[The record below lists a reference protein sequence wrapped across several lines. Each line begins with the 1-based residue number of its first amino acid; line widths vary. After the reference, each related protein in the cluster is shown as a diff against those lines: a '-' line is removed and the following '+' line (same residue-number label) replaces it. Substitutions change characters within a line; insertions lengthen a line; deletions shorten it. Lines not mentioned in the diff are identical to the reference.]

1 MSSIKLYTEDLQI
14 AKALINRDEGITRQY
29 LYKRCYPLFKSIY
42 DNYYTDCNSVIEFIS
57 EIYVVILM
65 PSKETHKCQMENFRG
80 ESSLTSWLK
89 SACLFYCYNKYERKK
104 KFPVIDILPDPNDEK
119 FDDPDRFIDFG
130 GSSELDIDNMNR
142 EDVETILSI
151 MPNKRYSQLI
161 RLHYLEMMSN
171 EETAQILGI
180 NMANYY
186 NVHNRAKV
194 QYERIYKKEE
204 YHG

>member
-1 MSSIKLYTEDLQI
+1 M
-14 AKALINRDEGITRQY
+14 
-29 LYKRCYPLFKSIY
+29 
-42 DNYYTDCNSVIEFIS
+42 
-57 EIYVVILM
+57 
-65 PSKETHKCQMENFRG
+65 
-80 ESSLTSWLK
+80 
-89 SACLFYCYNKYERKK
+89 
-104 KFPVIDILPDPNDEK
+104 PDPNDEK

-186 NVHNRAKV
+186 NVHNRAKA